1 MFLKIKKAFLYL
13 PLSFLF
19 AALVFGFYFMLL
31 GQKELY
37 LHLIG
42 NEIFWDAFF
51 YALKIAIWTIV
62 LATLVFLN
70 IYYLLFLLKFQY
82 KKNISFWVFFFQIPI
97 FLPYAFCAMLFFL
110 LFFPVGVFADF
121 MPFLLGSSKAVIIAY
136 TYKVSAFLLFISL
149 PTLLQIKQDEIKL
162 HQLYSDNL
170 AKFFFKILLKRNLGV
185 YTVGIFIVFAYIFN
199 AYEIPYILG
208 SNLEKMPAILVYEQL
223 NEFGLE
229 SMQRAY
235 FMSFVY
241 FILVLFF
248 LPLFFIVYRILKKVL
263 S

>member
-13 PLSFLF
+13 PITSLLAS
-19 AALVFGFYFMLL
+19 LVLGFYFLLL
-31 GQKELY
+31 GQKEFY
-37 LHLIG
+37 LHLIA

-51 YALKIAIWTIV
+51 YALKIAFWTITLSTV
-62 LATLVFLN
+62 LFLS
-70 IYYLLFLLKFQY
+70 IYYLLFLLKFEY
-82 KKNISFWVFFFQIPI
+82 KQNISFWIFFFQIPI
-97 FLPYAFCAMLFFL
+97 FLPYAFTAMLFFL
-110 LFFPVGVFADF
+110 LFFPVGIFADF
-121 MPFLLGSSKAVIIAY
+121 MPFLLGTSKAVIIAY

-149 PTLLQIKQDEIKL
+149 PALLQVKQNEIKL

-170 AKFFFKILLKRNLGV
+170 RKFFFKILLKRNLGV
-185 YTVGIFIVFAYIFN
+185 YIVGIFIVFAYIFN

-223 NEFGLE
+223 NEFGLQ
-229 SMQRAY
+229 SMQKAY

-241 FILVLFF
+241 FVLVLFF
-248 LPLFFIVYRILKKVL
+248 LPLFFVCYKILKKVL